1 MVFGGL
7 AGVTAAITM
16 LFLGMRSVM
25 EIGGFCAEGGP
36 FEIARRCPE
45 GIPLVMVSSILGG
58 LVLFGLYWWNAAK
71 SDVPSLAALAWPA
84 LFISLGWNFWEF
96 GLNPPGSDGVELGWI
111 IPAVLFVAMGGLPLL
126 IVLPALVRRFTGSG
140 PPRNRG
146 AADPLSSTPA
156 VSGRA
161 TASEPTSSIEES
173 TDLITALE
181 RLDALHRSGA
191 LDDEEFEKAKE
202 RILRAEGR

>member
-146 AADPLSSTPA
+146 AADLLSPGSGPTTDTMGEPSYST
-156 VSGRA
+156 G
-161 TASEPTSSIEES
+161 ES